1 MNVLFKIGKT
11 IIEETSPA
19 YIIAEVGVNHNGD
32 VNLAKDLIDVAVE
45 CGADAVKFQT
55 FKAEKLVSKQAKQAE
70 YQINNLKKQSSQ
82 YEMLKEL
89 ELNFEDFKMLKDYCE
104 GKGIEFISTP
114 FDVESAQFLKEIGVH
129 AIKIGSGD
137 LNNIPFLQSIDEL
150 GIPVILS
157 TGMANMAEVEEAVA
171 ALSQSQVSILH
182 CTSNYPAPYEDVNL
196 KAMETLKKS
205 FNKVIGYSDHT
216 LGNEVSISAVT
227 MGAKIIERH
236 FTLNQELP
244 GPDHKASLEPEDLK
258 DLIKSVR
265 HVEAALGSGIKK
277 CMPSEEPTKKVARKS
292 LIALKAIEPGDTFT
306 EENLG
311 IKRPGD
317 GIEPKYLPLL
327 LGRKAKSAI
336 KEDKTI
342 TWDEI
347 L

>member
-1 MNVLFKIGKT
+1 MFKIGKT
-11 IIEETSPA
+11 TIEETSPA

-32 VNLAKDLIDVAVE
+32 VNLAKELIDVAVE

-55 FKAEKLVSKQAKQAE
+55 FKAENLVSKQAEQAE

-89 ELNFEDFKMLKDYCE
+89 ELDFEDFRMLKDYCE
-104 GKGIEFISTP
+104 RKGIEFISTP
-114 FDVESAQFLKEIGVH
+114 FDDESARFLKEIGVH

-137 LNNIPFLQSIDEL
+137 LNNIPFLQSINEL

-157 TGMANMAEVEEAVA
+157 TGMANMAEVEEALD

-196 KAMETLKKS
+196 KAMDTLKQS
-205 FNKVIGYSDHT
+205 FNKITGYSDHT

-227 MGAKIIERH
+227 LGAKIIERH
-236 FTLNQELP
+236 FTLDQELP
-244 GPDHKASLEPEDLK
+244 GPDHKASLEPKDLK

-265 HVEAALGSGIKK
+265 HVEAALGDGIKK

-292 LIALKAIEPGDTFT
+292 LIALKNIEPGDTFT
-306 EENLG
+306 EENIG

-317 GIEPKYLPLL
+317 GIEPKFMPLL
-327 LGRKAKSAI
+327 LGRKAKNAI
-336 KEDKTI
+336 KEDRTI